1 MAKETK
7 TALTLFDHIK
17 AITQDQKLDYWDRL
31 SDQDR
36 KTWSNYMILRF
47 LSMKYDWLPL
57 ISELQFL
64 LQDLPPK
71 QMYLALIDLLPKGRE
86 YLKYINGKKSTKH
99 PDWLVECMKKRFECT
114 KKQAIDYLE
123 ILYAIENGQSEIKKI
138 AEDFGTDPKEIKK
151 LKLKV

>member
-1 MAKETK
+1 MANETK
-7 TALTLFDHIK
+7 SAKTLFDHIK
-17 AITQDQKLDYWDRL
+17 AITQDQKVDYWDTL

-57 ISELQFL
+57 LSELQFL
-64 LQDLPPK
+64 LQNLPPK
-71 QMYLALIDLLPKGRE
+71 QMYATLIDLLPKGRE

-99 PDWLVECMKKRFECT
+99 PDWLVGCMKKRFECT
-114 KKQAIDYLE
+114 EKQAIEYLE

-138 AEDFGTDPKEIKK
+138 AEDFGIDPKEIKK